1 MSDGTNFKGSWG
13 LEERRAEV
21 VGKSSWEARWILAP
35 PTPEAIGLRGGTAGE
50 AMASGTAEFPS
61 EQVAGKFRE
70 RLMQFPVRT
79 PTIPES
85 GPQTPSGAKG

>member
-61 EQVAGKFRE
+61 EQVAVKFRE
-70 RLMQFPVRT
+70 RLKITGVRT
-79 PTIPES
+79 HRV
-85 GPQTPSGAKG
+85 